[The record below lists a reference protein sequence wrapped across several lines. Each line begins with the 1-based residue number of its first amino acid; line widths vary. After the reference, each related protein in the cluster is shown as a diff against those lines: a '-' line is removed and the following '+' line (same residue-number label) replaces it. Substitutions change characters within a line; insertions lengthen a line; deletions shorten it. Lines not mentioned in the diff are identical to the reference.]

1 VIPTQPIQPKPD
13 PIFYP
18 QPVDNSDQVTAL
30 QGEVSKL
37 RAEIDKLNK
46 TQIPVW
52 IVGADGE
59 AVAKQTYPLGDP
71 IKLRFKAVKQ
81 SEAK

>member
-1 VIPTQPIQPKPD
+1 VVVNPVQTETVVI
-13 PIFYP
+13 
-18 QPVDNSDQVTAL
+18 DNSGDLAAL
-30 QGEVSKL
+30 QGEVTKL

-52 IVGADGE
+52 IVGSDGE
-59 AVAKQTYPLGDP
+59 PVAKQTYPLGDP

-81 SEAK
+81 SEAE